1 MDVAVRKRT
10 LERFGLSHIGAV
22 HENLPPARLAEA
34 AVRRREGMLTES
46 GALVAKTGKRTG
58 RSPKDRFII
67 ENDVTRDKVAWGAV
81 NQPFSPETF
90 ETLLGKA
97 TTYLENLDELYVVDA
112 YAGADP
118 RYRLNVQVVAEYAWH
133 ALFARQLFRR
143 PEREEL
149 DDFAPEW
156 TVIAVPGF
164 LTDPEEDGTN
174 SETFVGIDFERKV
187 VLACGTAYAGEIK
200 KSIFTVLNF
209 VLPTE
214 NNVLPMHCSANAGGS
229 EAGDDVALFF
239 GLSGTG
245 KTTLS
250 ADPERRLIGDD
261 EHGWSD
267 GEDGGVFNFEG
278 GCYAKTIDLS
288 EEKEPEIYHA
298 IRFGAVLENVGID
311 RKSREEDYSDREIT
325 ENTRVAY
332 PLEYIENHVP
342 SGQGGHPRAVLF
354 LTADAFGVLPPVS
367 ALSPEQAAYYFL
379 SGYTAKLA
387 GTEADMENEVEATF
401 LDLLRSPLS
410 AAAGDHVRGDAL
422 RAGASPRHEMLPGQ
436 HRLVRR
442 SLRRREP
449 HRHKRHPRDGPGRH
463 RRPPRQSRD
472 RERPRLRPERPERGL
487 RGAERRPE
495 PPATPG
501 TTKELTTSRPGISP
515 PASRRTSPSSSP
527 RWTGISWRPDPRS
540 ELPPIPPVP
549 PIPLSP
555 AAGRAIAQKL
565 NGT

>member
-67 ENDVTRDKVAWGAV
+67 ENDATRDTVAWGAV
-81 NQPFSPETF
+81 NQPFSPESF
-90 ETLLGKA
+90 EILLGKA

-149 DDFAPEW
+149 DEFTPEW

-214 NNVLPMHCSANAGGS
+214 YDVLPMHCSANAGDGAS
-229 EAGDDVALFF
+229 EADDSDVALFF

-267 GEDGGVFNFEG
+267 EGVFNFEG

-288 EEKEPEIYHA
+288 EEKEPQIYHA
-298 IRFGAVLENVGID
+298 IRFGTVLENIGVD
-311 RKSREEDYSDREIT
+311 RKSREEDYTDRVIT
-325 ENTRVAY
+325 ENTRAAY
-332 PLEYIENHVP
+332 PLEYIDNYVP
-342 SGQGGHPRAVLF
+342 SGQGGHPKAVL
-354 LTADAFGVLPPVS
+354 LLSADAFGVLPPVS

-401 LDLLRSPLS
+401 STCFGAPFLPLP
-410 AAAGDHVRGDAL
+410 ATTYAT
-422 RAGASPRHEMLPGQ
+422 MLSE
-436 HRLVRR
+436 RVRR
-442 SLRRREP
+442 HDTKCYLVNTGWSGGPYGIGSRIDIKATREMVRAAIDGRLDKAETAKDP
-449 HRHKRHPRDGPGRH
+449 IFGLNIPKEVSRVPSNILNPRDTWDDKEAYDEQAKDLAARFKENFTKFE
-463 RRPPRQSRD
+463 SEVD
-472 RERPRLRPERPERGL
+472 REILEAGPEG
-487 RGAERRPE
+487 
-495 PPATPG
+495 
-501 TTKELTTSRPGISP
+501 
-515 PASRRTSPSSSP
+515 
-527 RWTGISWRPDPRS
+527 
-540 ELPPIPPVP
+540 
-549 PIPLSP
+549 
-555 AAGRAIAQKL
+555 
-565 NGT
+565 